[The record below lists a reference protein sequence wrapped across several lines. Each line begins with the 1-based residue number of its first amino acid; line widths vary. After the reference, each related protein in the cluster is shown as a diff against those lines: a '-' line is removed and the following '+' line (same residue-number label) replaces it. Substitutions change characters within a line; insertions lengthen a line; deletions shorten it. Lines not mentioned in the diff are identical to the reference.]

1 MDVPAGQSATVTFSL
16 STGHRDG
23 WTRFHFEV
31 GNERTVTYCKP
42 ATVTER
48 VRFIDPDWSQWDTH
62 VDIRVEMGA
71 VSRRNPVV
79 EIPFDPDAE
88 RAKQGQSGKADPA
101 AVRVVRLD
109 ARDSREALCEAQMI
123 TSPEGET
130 RLAFRVPGTFEAGA
144 AINCRIYLDGLDRK
158 RHEACAVSHWS
169 AQETTYDGPR
179 YRVRFTEGYICGVD
193 LKQPAVALLSS
204 LGVSSAD
211 TGWVNEIG
219 EVESFEVLQDGPLLT
234 QVRVKKNLAKNH
246 SYDKLY
252 TFYPDHLVVTMLS
265 PERFGTMS
273 RAYYAAKCRYQDD
286 KGNQAEIDGKG
297 DAEGI
302 AGKNPNPQWYATWS
316 EGWGLSGI
324 PITPHTNV
332 NYWDAG
338 NMAGLGFNTAG
349 KNPATVAYVLHG
361 ADEPNLKAP
370 DFGALDRARLMTPVV
385 VRR

>member
-1 MDVPAGQSATVTFSL
+1 
-16 STGHRDG
+16 
-23 WTRFHFEV
+23 
-31 GNERTVTYCKP
+31 
-42 ATVTER
+42 
-48 VRFIDPDWSQWDTH
+48 
-62 VDIRVEMGA
+62 
-71 VSRRNPVV
+71 
-79 EIPFDPDAE
+79 
-88 RAKQGQSGKADPA
+88 
-101 AVRVVRLD
+101 
-109 ARDSREALCEAQMI
+109 
-123 TSPEGET
+123 
-130 RLAFRVPGTFEAGA
+130 
-144 AINCRIYLDGLDRK
+144 
-158 RHEACAVSHWS
+158 
-169 AQETTYDGPR
+169 
-179 YRVRFTEGYICGVD
+179 
-193 LKQPAVALLSS
+193 
-204 LGVSSAD
+204 
-211 TGWVNEIG
+211 
-219 EVESFEVLQDGPLLT
+219 
-234 QVRVKKNLAKNH
+234 
-246 SYDKLY
+246 
-252 TFYPDHLVVTMLS
+252 
-265 PERFGTMS
+265 MS